1 MWPFLPA
8 RCSFLKVT
16 RLSSCPDL
24 GCCLSGIF
32 HDDSRFRR
40 CVISQLHTQ
49 HLWHDGSPSATLWS
63 FFTFKT
69 ASCFTFFWVL
79 ESRFNFYLFFFLIRA
94 WSCTSRMILSVI
106 FCMVKLTVQVQVAE
120 REVYIFAFGL
130 KKKVF
135 AYVLP
140 SFCGMLLDLPLG
152 FCICSSSTA
161 ISLVRNP
168 SCLPYLQPNWYPRK
182 TYHAIVIT
190 VIDFLL

>member
-1 MWPFLPA
+1 MALPLPL
-8 RCSFLKVT
+8 CGVFSPLKLQVASHFFESW
-16 RLSSCPDL
+16 RVDL
-24 GCCLSGIF
+24 IF
-32 HDDSRFRR
+32 
-40 CVISQLHTQ
+40 I
-49 HLWHDGSPSATLWS
+49 
-63 FFTFKT
+63 
-69 ASCFTFFWVL
+69 
-79 ESRFNFYLFFFLIRA
+79 YFFFLIRA